1 MTDIL
6 AKVEKSSPMK
16 DDYDTGHYNLALK
29 DQLSLCFCQRFSL
42 AARYVLI
49 GLCDCH
55 VKVDVILK
63 HAALFFFLAL
73 KGEIVVGHDGRT
85 FQRPLGHLTLVIRLR
100 SVMQMWRAVD
110 DECPQLILHTVSGRQ
125 IVVIRQGNF
134 VGFIWR
140 KYWFWGHRVA
150 FFRQIMLTRLKCW
163 WRFLRILWDSLEF
176 FIK

>member
-1 MTDIL
+1 
-6 AKVEKSSPMK
+6 MK

-55 VKVDVILK
+55 VKVDVSLK
-63 HAALFFFLAL
+63 HAALFFWGAL

-100 SVMQMWRAVD
+100 SVMQM
-110 DECPQLILHTVSGRQ
+110 
-125 IVVIRQGNF
+125 
-134 VGFIWR
+134 
-140 KYWFWGHRVA
+140 
-150 FFRQIMLTRLKCW
+150 
-163 WRFLRILWDSLEF
+163 
-176 FIK
+176 

>member
-63 HAALFFFLAL
+63 HAALFFWRWRVKLLWVTTAARFNGHWVTWLWSLGSDRLCKCDVRSTTSAL
-73 KGEIVVGHDGRT
+73 NWSST
-85 FQRPLGHLTLVIRLR
+85 Q
-100 SVMQMWRAVD
+100 SVANK
-110 DECPQLILHTVSGRQ
+110 

-134 VGFIWR
+134 VGYLEKILILRSSCGIFPTNN
-140 KYWFWGHRVA
+140 VDENE
-150 FFRQIMLTRLKCW
+150 MLVKILK
-163 WRFLRILWDSLEF
+163 DSSKF